1 MTLRREYKLGKWIF
15 NYLKL
20 KGNGKAVNYWT
31 VGIGIGKKD
40 AIGSG
45 DWGFTNVMFP
55 GPTKNVHA
63 TTKFWLKSLTWQWCH
78 WFYQGWLM
86 HKTAPFKLT
95 YYKTFRKIP

>member
-1 MTLRREYKLGKWIF
+1 MF

-31 VGIGIGKKD
+31 VGIEIGRED

-45 DWGFTNVMFP
+45 DWSFTNVIFP
-55 GPTKNVHA
+55 GPAQNVHA
-63 TTKFWLKSLTWQWCH
+63 TTKFWLKSFTWQWGN

-86 HKTAPFKLT
+86 HKAAPFKLT
-95 YYKTFRKIP
+95 CYKIVIKII